1 LGSPDFFVPVWKRD
15 WTAAYS
21 SCPTWKERFQKAQS
35 SKEWPTSVKVF
46 RGQMF
51 FEEKLCIPISFQNE
65 VIHEYHEFLGHV
77 GPERTWK
84 HIALRFH
91 WADEKGAQKFCQNV
105 CKKCAVCQCSSRGET
120 LKGPIEST
128 PIPPAPMTSVAIDLF
143 KMPQVLCG
151 GEVFDMMAVCVDRHS
166 GWVVAIP
173 CLEKGLT
180 GAKLAKLMVR
190 DHWRPFGIP
199 SIISSDQGS
208 HFVSNW
214 WSQMCASLGIRQ
226 AFSQAYHHQANG
238 RVERAGQ
245 QILEILRKL
254 NSESKINWV
263 EALPQVLD
271 RIHDVKGES
280 GLSPYEILFGRVRP
294 LAGMPYDPPRE
305 CEDAHAFFSRMADTD
320 QKFANVLNRSHEM
333 LGGLT
338 KIVRTFRRFSLAKK
352 FGTKGLKTLVK
363 NWTLVGLGLEL

>member
-1 LGSPDFFVPVWKRD
+1 LLQFH
-15 WTAAYS
+15 
-21 SCPTWKERFQKAQS
+21 
-35 SKEWPTSVKVF
+35 VF
-46 RGQMF
+46 
-51 FEEKLCIPISFQNE
+51 
-65 VIHEYHEFLGHV
+65 
-77 GPERTWK
+77 
-84 HIALRFH
+84 
-91 WADEKGAQKFCQNV
+91 
-105 CKKCAVCQCSSRGET
+105 
-120 LKGPIEST
+120 
-128 PIPPAPMTSVAIDLF
+128 
-143 KMPQVLCG
+143 
-151 GEVFDMMAVCVDRHS
+151 
-166 GWVVAIP
+166 
-173 CLEKGLT
+173 EKGLT

-271 RIHDVKGES
+271 KIHDVKGES

-320 QKFANVLNRSHEM
+320 KKVAKVLHRSHEM
-333 LGGLT
+333 QARRINKGRKDLPPLQPGEKIWYKRPENSGEKLDSRWIGPGVVKAREGERSYLIEIKPGYQMKAHRSFLKSYCEPHIYGKSVPLYFYKRT
-338 KIVRTFRRFSLAKK
+338 EREEEALPDEWEVKKIVGHRKNGNEWEFLTEWVGYDEGERTWEPAKNFIHRISEEFVRYCGAK
-352 FGTKGLKTLVK
+352 NLKLD
-363 NWTLVGLGLEL
+363 WLGELKKVLKS